1 MTTETLVSHDAPTPV
16 PAALRNRSEFL
27 EELARRG
34 ARSPDLLGAFE
45 DMVSLVGCLMAL
57 DDDAE
62 PDRWRREREGYDALA
77 RARRSLHRCAMSR
90 GLV

>member
-1 MTTETLVSHDAPTPV
+1 MSTETLVSHDAPTPV

-45 DMVSLVGCLMAL
+45 DMVSLVARSWTWTKTRSPIGGGANATAM
-57 DDDAE
+57 
-62 PDRWRREREGYDALA
+62 RRSA
-77 RARRSLHRCAMSR
+77 RAKRSLHRCAMNR
-90 GLV
+90 GLT